1 MSRRKRSLSGLASN
15 FFSSGSVS
23 HSSIAEV
30 QHGSGD
36 DDGGDTRKGTWER
49 AEEMELSLE
58 KYIESQASS
67 EVDENASSTSL
78 AIPDSSPKAKRTRA
92 NDYTHSD
99 LGPYNY
105 DTVREKLAGVSHR
118 GSSQYQPEV

>member
-1 MSRRKRSLSGLASN
+1 MEILART
-15 FFSSGSVS
+15 V
-23 HSSIAEV
+23 
-30 QHGSGD
+30 
-36 DDGGDTRKGTWER
+36 TWER

-58 KYIESQASS
+58 KYIESQANS
-67 EVDENASSTSL
+67 EVDKNASSTSL
-78 AIPDSSPKAKRTRA
+78 AILDSSPKAKRTRA

>member
-15 FFSSGSVS
+15 FFSSGPVS
-23 HSSIAEV
+23 HSSIAKV

-36 DDGGDTRKGTWER
+36 DDGGDTRKDTWER

-58 KYIESQASS
+58 KYIESQANS
-67 EVDENASSTSL
+67 EVDKNASSTSL
-78 AIPDSSPKAKRTRA
+78 ATLDSSPKAKRTRA